1 MPTRFVQSVCYNS
14 YLATH
19 RESATDVMF
28 PSKELIPKKIL
39 RILMLYCYLHHGAV
53 AQSMLPLKF
62 YIDNLITVHKAI
74 TILYLVARTVNAPMV
89 RT

>member
-1 MPTRFVQSVCYNS
+1 
-14 YLATH
+14 
-19 RESATDVMF
+19 
-28 PSKELIPKKIL
+28 
-39 RILMLYCYLHHGAV
+39 MLYCYLHHGAV